1 MRQNAKHFGIPRIP
15 EQLPVHDP
23 LESIAGSPRASLR
36 DIAVSMLSSL
46 LQQPAPPPAS
56 EPDAVSP
63 ATLMKENGRSRSASS
78 WREADLS
85 PIAVIHELMHGAH
98 CRHASSVQRLG
109 AKPIL
114 HTSSESLADFADHVD
129 FELADGTMDYW
140 SGCPHF
146 AEGGAPASP
155 RCTFVPGSPRCA
167 GSPRMPGSFARRRCG
182 ELRRALGYGD
192 AGGAADDG
200 DAGGVDYE
208 DQRPLA
214 VYAFVA
220 LVVVGVVAWLLR
232 LEEGEGIRLICEH
245 YHTCLMGVVLIPV
258 FHSLRGQK
266 LALDGH
272 DSDSD

>member
-1 MRQNAKHFGIPRIP
+1 VA
-15 EQLPVHDP
+15 VHDP
-23 LESIAGSPRASLR
+23 GESIIAGSPRSLTGR
-36 DIAVSMLSSL
+36 IAVSMLSSL
-46 LQQPAPPPAS
+46 LQQPAPPAAS

-146 AEGGAPASP
+146 AESGAPASP

-182 ELRRALGYGD
+182 DRAAPRPGPATPQRGCPP
-192 AGGAADDG
+192 AAPRPPSPGHGARPPSPGHGMFFSFDDG
-200 DAGGVDYE
+200 DATP
-208 DQRPLA
+208 R
-214 VYAFVA
+214 F
-220 LVVVGVVAWLLR
+220 
-232 LEEGEGIRLICEH
+232 
-245 YHTCLMGVVLIPV
+245 PV
-258 FHSLRGQK
+258 FG
-266 LALDGH
+266 AA
-272 DSDSD
+272 